1 MDLTDEELE
10 ALRQMRA
17 DYEPI
22 LSTDELEL
30 IRIYR
35 HLTIV
40 EKCEVVREMR
50 ARDYLNKESK

>member
-10 ALRQMRA
+10 ALKELRK

-22 LSTDELEL
+22 LTTDELEL

-35 HLTIV
+35 SLTIV
-40 EKCEVVREMR
+40 EKCEVIRDMR
-50 ARDYLNKESK
+50 ARDYLNKV

>member
-10 ALRQMRA
+10 ALRKMRD

-22 LSTDELEL
+22 LSADELEL

-40 EKCEVVREMR
+40 EKCEVIREMR
-50 ARDYLNKESK
+50 ARDYLNKE